1 MHQQF
6 QAGKSYQPLS
16 GHHNRVSEKNINC
29 IKKQKK
35 RKKKGRPKGI
45 KIQSSPF
52 FLLLLP
58 PFSIY
63 LVFQKSTLQAFCS
76 YSPFSQ
82 SSSDAFFAFIS
93 LSFKFLG
100 LYLPSNSIQGQNQ
113 IYTCYHSVP
122 DIYLSNL
129 SHFKS
134 ILHYDL
140 TSTSAIIN
148 MCIPQLMTSIPPE
161 QYSFYLCI

>member
-29 IKKQKK
+29 IKKWKK
-35 RKKKGRPKGI
+35 RKKKARPKGI

-52 FLLLLP
+52 FCYFCHLFLFTLCSRNLLYRLLA
-58 PFSIY
+58 F
-63 LVFQKSTLQAFCS
+63 TLR
-76 YSPFSQ
+76 
-82 SSSDAFFAFIS
+82 SSNLHPI
-93 LSFKFLG
+93 LS
-100 LYLPSNSIQGQNQ
+100 LPSFLSPLNFGDFICHQSSIQGQNQ

-129 SHFKS
+129 TYFKS

-148 MCIPQLMTSIPPE
+148 MCIPQLMTLIPPE

>member
-1 MHQQF
+1 MEKEKEASQT
-6 QAGKSYQPLS
+6 KRNKNLELPLFCYLCHLFLFTLCS
-16 GHHNRVSEKNINC
+16 RNLLYRLLALTL
-29 IKKQKK
+29 
-35 RKKKGRPKGI
+35 R
-45 KIQSSPF
+45 SSNLHP
-52 FLLLLP
+52 
-58 PFSIY
+58 I
-63 LVFQKSTLQAFCS
+63 
-76 YSPFSQ
+76 
-82 SSSDAFFAFIS
+82 
-93 LSFKFLG
+93 LS
-100 LYLPSNSIQGQNQ
+100 LPSFLSPLNFWDFICHPSSIQGQNQ

-129 SHFKS
+129 TYFKS